1 MKITHI
7 MVSIR
12 RYRTLLFI
20 GVLVLMSLQS
30 CKDNP
35 ERHLQLGNWYLQ
47 RGLLDESIL
56 EFKEVTRILPANLQ
70 ELTREEYQV
79 LSKAHYNLALVYTK
93 KQWWDYALKE
103 AQICFD
109 LQPTKDNYSLVDL
122 IRQRMAMDLSDSSD
136 S

>member
-1 MKITHI
+1 MKITDT

-12 RYRTLLFI
+12 RYNTLLFV
-20 GVLVLMSLQS
+20 GVFVFLSLQS

-56 EFKEVTRILPANLQ
+56 EFKEVTRIMPESHQ
-70 ELTREEYQV
+70 GLTREEFQV

-93 KQWWDYALKE
+93 KGWWDYALKE
-103 AQICFD
+103 AQTCFD

-122 IRQRMAMDLSDSSD
+122 IRQRMELSEPKDS
-136 S
+136 

>member
-1 MKITHI
+1 MLILT
-7 MVSIR
+7 
-12 RYRTLLFI
+12 T
-20 GVLVLMSLQS
+20 QS

-56 EFKEVTRILPANLQ
+56 EFKEVTRIIPQ
-70 ELTREEYQV
+70 DYQKLTREQYQV

-93 KQWWDYALKE
+93 KGWWDYALKE
-103 AQICFD
+103 AQTCFD

-122 IRQRMAMDLSDSSD
+122 IRQRMALSTSESSD

>member
-1 MKITHI
+1 

-12 RYRTLLFI
+12 RYTSFVFLAGMLI
-20 GVLVLMSLQS
+20 LTTQS

-56 EFKEVTRILPANLQ
+56 EFKEVTRIIPQ
-70 ELTREEYQV
+70 DYQKLTREQYQV

-93 KQWWDYALKE
+93 KGWWDYALKE
-103 AQICFD
+103 AQTCFD

-122 IRQRMAMDLSDSSD
+122 IRQRMALSTSESSD